1 MIEDYISRATFSDF
15 QNYLSEDLLVKVDRA
30 SMANSLEIRSPF
42 LDREIIEFS
51 FLNLP
56 SSLKVEKNER
66 KIILK
71 KLAEKILPPTFQKD
85 RKQGFSLPLGSLLL
99 EEDWFDYFHQKIIDS
114 DQDIFNH
121 KAILKL
127 LNSKYRIDQNAE
139 RLFAIVFFMCWIKRF
154 NPSF

>member
-1 MIEDYISRATFSDF
+1 M
-15 QNYLSEDLLVKVDRA
+15 KVDRA

-99 EEDWFDYFHQKIIDS
+99 EEDWYDYFNQKIIDS

-121 KAILKL
+121 KAI
-127 LNSKYRIDQNAE
+127 
-139 RLFAIVFFMCWIKRF
+139 
-154 NPSF
+154 